1 VAVDL
6 STTVFEVGITDR
18 QWRIIERRRLNR
30 RQFARFLAD
39 QPASHVVME
48 ACGTAHYWGRVAHS
62 HGHRVTL
69 LPVRYVKPY
78 LRGNKTDRTD
88 VDALLDAVRTGH
100 IPPVTVKSVAQQ
112 EIVAL
117 HRIRE
122 QWMATRTARINALRG
137 FFREHGIP
145 LPAGP
150 RAAVA
155 AVPTG
160 AEQLP
165 PHLALAVTSVYDDVR
180 SLETRIA
187 GIERQLAAIAKDH
200 DTVQRLLEI
209 PGVGLLTAT
218 ALVGSVGRISA
229 FRRARQFASW
239 LGLTPREHSSGP
251 RRRLGSITKTGR
263 CLPALSAHPWCSRSA
278 PHSATPGRGAEALDR
293 LATVGGATRR
303 PQGPQQNDHCCR
315 QQTGPHD
322 LGGLGQRHHLHGH
335 AVGRVGR
342 TDQIFSRS
350 CSASEHTIIA
360 RQVGPASDE
369 ADNIVGR
376 QDRCSAIGSRCAHV
390 HDGQVRARTDHR
402 PDIRPQPISVVA

>member
-1 VAVDL
+1 MTHHPTTVAVDL
-6 STTVFEVGITDR
+6 SMTVFELGIADR
-18 QWRIIERRRLNR
+18 HWQIVERRRLTR

-48 ACGTAHYWGRVAHS
+48 ACGTAHHWGRVAHS

-100 IPPVTVKSVAQQ
+100 IPPVTVKTAAQQ

-150 RAAVA
+150 RAALA
-155 AVPTG
+155 AVPAF

-165 PHLALAVTSVYDDVR
+165 SQLALAVTSVYDDVR
-180 SLETRIA
+180 ALETRII
-187 GIERQLAAIAKDH
+187 GVERQLAAIAKEH

-218 ALVGSVGRISA
+218 ALVGSVGRITT

-251 RRRLGSITKTGR
+251 RRRLGSITKRGDVYLR
-263 CLPALSAHPWCSRSA
+263 CLLTHGARAVLLTAQRQAAARKPLTGLQPWA
-278 PHSATPGRGAEALDR
+278 VQ
-293 LATVGGATRR
+293 LAARK
-303 PQGPQQNDHCCR
+303 
-315 QQTGPHD
+315 
-322 LGGLGQRHHLHGH
+322 GH
-335 AVGRVGR
+335 NKTTIAV
-342 TDQIFSRS
+342 
-350 CSASEHTIIA
+350 A
-360 RQVGPASDE
+360 
-369 ADNIVGR
+369 NKL
-376 QDRCSAIGSRCAHV
+376 
-390 HDGQVRARTDHR
+390 ARTIWAVWAR
-402 PDIRPQPISVVA
+402 ETTYTTTPAAA